1 MTETP
6 TQTPTPSNTPAAF
19 NAYFLIDQ
27 SAATPR
33 NNLSSWMTSQ
43 GSAWRGF
50 NTVPTS
56 PSTNQ
61 STFDSQMNAYMSYSG
76 WGTFNPAI
84 ITASVPQTSGGNDS
98 FGQPIEVYE
107 FVTTRIP
114 VGTFSATSWVTIFVP
129 TGATNGQQYSTI
141 LQGSSAGG
149 MATVTLPGTYTG
161 LIINF
166 SGSSQIPAG
175 VYKMYTSFGGGNFQL
190 GTANLPQFFR
200 GGDLV

>member
-6 TQTPTPSNTPAAF
+6 TQTPTPSNTPVSF

-27 SAATPR
+27 SASTPR
-33 NNLSSWMTSQ
+33 LNLSSWMTSQ
-43 GSAWRGF
+43 GSTWRGF
-50 NTVPTS
+50 NTVPTA
-56 PSTNQ
+56 PSTTQ
-61 STFDSQMNAYMSYSG
+61 STFNSQMNAYMSYSG

-84 ITASVPQTSGGNDS
+84 ITANVPQTSGGNDS
-98 FGQPIEVYE
+98 FGQPIEAYK
-107 FVTTRIP
+107 FVTTEIP

-141 LQGSSAGG
+141 SQGSGAGS
-149 MATVTLPGTYTG
+149 MSTVTLPGTYNG

-175 VYKMYTSFGGGNFQL
+175 IYKMYSSFVGTNFNL
-190 GTANLPQFFR
+190 GTVNLPQYFK
-200 GGDLV
+200 GGTLV